1 MISAK
6 ILFISL
12 LSTILFGI
20 VDGTFFLLAE
30 ESLQDKFMKISFFD
44 SNMAELLSGGI
55 SASIAIFL
63 TFYTHNIIH
72 KYYHLVD
79 HPLLD
84 SIGVLIGT
92 LLVIV
97 AYYLYKRYKT
107 EVLGEVMHLIHPRL
121 KDNTVHKIDKHQFST
136 AN

>member
-1 MISAK
+1 MISVK
-6 ILFISL
+6 ILIISL

-20 VDGTFFLLAE
+20 VDGAFFLLAE
-30 ESLQDKFMKISFFD
+30 ESLQEKFTKISFFD

-72 KYYHLVD
+72 KHYHLVD
-79 HPLLD
+79 HPLID

-92 LLVIV
+92 IIVIAV
-97 AYYLYKRYKT
+97 YYLYKRYKT
-107 EVLGEVMHLIHPRL
+107 EVLGDVMHLIHPNV
-121 KDNTVHKIDKHQFST
+121 KDKIEHQEIS
-136 AN
+136 